1 MLEKR
6 TNWRNR
12 IALLLLIALS
22 ILVLT
27 VHFRERD
34 QGFLHDFQRWSMNLL
49 IPLQSGVSEV
59 AESVSDAWQ
68 SVFEFG
74 KLRSENR
81 DLKQKLASLRQ
92 QLVKMNELEMEN
104 ERLRKQLKSPIRLNF
119 ETISASVISKSI
131 NSWQATIVVNRGTA
145 DGVVKHMPV
154 VTIDG
159 LVGQV
164 IATSKDASLVQLLID
179 QKSAVGVRL
188 QSSRATAI
196 IEGQGGRE
204 LRINYLPRETKV
216 ANGEVVLT
224 SGFGG
229 VYPAGIVVGTV
240 SKTSKGTYGLYRDAW
255 VSPAADLSSL
265 EEVMIIT
272 NPPPT
277 PAPFSSASGG
287 S

>member
-12 IALLLLIALS
+12 IALSLLIALS
-22 ILVLT
+22 ILILT

-34 QGFLHDFQRWSMNLL
+34 QGFLHDFQKWSMNLL
-49 IPLQSGVSEV
+49 IPLQSGVSET
-59 AESVSDAWQ
+59 AKSVSEAWQ
-68 SVFEFG
+68 SIFEFG
-74 KLRSENR
+74 KLKSENR
-81 DLKQKLASLRQ
+81 DLKQQLAFLRQ

-104 ERLRKQLKSPIRLNF
+104 KRLREQLNSPIRQNF
-119 ETISASVISKSI
+119 ETISASVISRSI
-131 NSWQATIVVNRGTA
+131 NSWQATIVVNRGA
-145 DGVVKHMPV
+145 GDGVVKNMPV

-159 LVGQV
+159 LIGQV
-164 IATSKDASLVQLLID
+164 IATSKNASLVQLLID

-188 QSSRATAI
+188 QASRATAI

-216 ANGEVVLT
+216 TKGEVVLT

-240 SKTSKGTYGLYRDAW
+240 SEASKGTYGLYRDVW

-272 NPPPT
+272 SPPPI
-277 PAPFSSASGG
+277 PAPFSAAGG